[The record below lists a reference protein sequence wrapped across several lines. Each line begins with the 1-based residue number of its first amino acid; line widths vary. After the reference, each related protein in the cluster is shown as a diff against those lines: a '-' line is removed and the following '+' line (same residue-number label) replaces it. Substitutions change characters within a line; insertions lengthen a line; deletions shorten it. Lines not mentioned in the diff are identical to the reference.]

1 MAKFKVRQDAD
12 YVMGHLKYGHR
23 EGVIEAS
30 SVEDVI
36 NKLRNDGCIDY
47 LGLVVDDQEVEDV
60 SYGSNPFKIEPVM
73 EEWM

>member
-1 MAKFKVRQDAD
+1 MAKFKVRQNAD
-12 YVMGHLKYGHR
+12 YLVGYLRYGHR

-36 NKLRNDGCIDY
+36 NKLQNDGCIDY
-47 LGLVVDDQEVEDV
+47 LGLVVDDYEVEEV

>member
-30 SVEDVI
+30 SVEDVV
-36 NKLRNDGCIDY
+36 NKLQNDGCIDY
-47 LGLVVDDQEVEDV
+47 LGLVVDDYEVEDV

>member
-36 NKLRNDGCIDY
+36 NKLQNDGCIDY
-47 LGLVVDDQEVEDV
+47 LDLVVDDYEVEDAN
-60 SYGSNPFKIEPVM
+60 YGSNPFKIDPV
-73 EEWM
+73 EE